1 MSHLILKFEEKWAT
15 HPDCE
20 MIIQTSWEADV
31 LPGSPMAR
39 LFEKIKRC
47 RFALL
52 DWSRA
57 TFGHSQTQLKEK
69 EQRLEELCQLN
80 NADHVNTIKE
90 LKGEISTLIHQEE
103 LAWRQRSRSIW
114 LPAGDK
120 NTKYFH
126 QRASQRRRKNQILG
140 VLDSEGNWC
149 TSEDRIAQV
158 AESYFQNLFTSAHS
172 NNIDSVLRTV
182 ERRITPQMNDN
193 LTQRYTTKEVRYALF
208 QMHPSKSPGPDGMSP
223 FFFQKY
229 WHIVGTDVQ
238 MLFYQFYI
246 LAIC

>member
-90 LKGEISTLIHQEE
+90 LKG
-103 LAWRQRSRSIW
+103 
-114 LPAGDK
+114 
-120 NTKYFH
+120 
-126 QRASQRRRKNQILG
+126 
-140 VLDSEGNWC
+140 
-149 TSEDRIAQV
+149 
-158 AESYFQNLFTSAHS
+158 
-172 NNIDSVLRTV
+172 
-182 ERRITPQMNDN
+182 
-193 LTQRYTTKEVRYALF
+193 
-208 QMHPSKSPGPDGMSP
+208 
-223 FFFQKY
+223 
-229 WHIVGTDVQ
+229 
-238 MLFYQFYI
+238 
-246 LAIC
+246 